1 MPFFLLRLRPGER
14 ERERDGER
22 EREREREGEGEGE
35 GEGEDDE
42 GWGEGWGIITRALLF
57 RFGRE
62 YEPFRQI
69 IPGARPSAP
78 HPRTHSAAARQL
90 QEE

>member
-14 ERERDGER
+14 ERERDNER
-22 EREREREGEGEGE
+22 EREREC
-35 GEGEDDE
+35 EGED
-42 GWGEGWGIITRALLF
+42 GEGWSEGLVIITRALLF

-62 YEPFRQI
+62 YAPFRQI

-90 QEE
+90 QED